1 MTARGISPSTF
12 IKHASDVASFYG
24 FRPVREI
31 EREHLSTSDAK
42 PRSLRAGGG
51 LYSFSSASAICG
63 MRAAARPQ
71 DPILAFYATPNPTNV
86 PARLSEDPL
95 TKSSAGMLGEFG
107 LQVVGTPESVGE
119 IVLLKTIATIA
130 GEWGAPLERV
140 RVNAL
145 GDKDSQQ
152 RFARELS
159 IHLRKHSNR
168 FSEEERKSFAENPFS
183 VYRISSDTTREVLS
197 EGPRPMHFLSEKSR
211 VHFRSVLEHLE
222 HLGIPYELDDLLA
235 GDERGL
241 HISFALDFVGS
252 DATIVA
258 AMGGRFDE
266 YLKRETRRKDS
277 VGVGA
282 SIYFRKKGTS
292 KATFT
297 TAHNTPKPKIYFAQL
312 GLRAKL
318 QGLTVVDMLRTAN
331 VPVLQSF
338 DASRLSLQLAA
349 AAQLG
354 VSHLLIMGQREA
366 LDGTIIVRSTRNSSQ
381 NIIRVQEVPKFL
393 RTLR

>member
-1 MTARGISPSTF
+1 MSSRGIAPSTF
-12 IKHASDVASFYG
+12 IKHASDVAAFYG
-24 FRPVREI
+24 FRPVRDI
-31 EREHLSTSDAK
+31 EREHMLANNIKPLS
-42 PRSLRAGGG
+42 RAGS
-51 LYSFSSASAICG
+51 LYTFSTAALVCAT
-63 MRAAARPQ
+63 RAAGRPQ
-71 DPILAFYATPNPTNV
+71 EPVLGFYATP
-86 PARLSEDPL
+86 SPL
-95 TKSSAGMLGEFG
+95 HAPSHIALREAGEFG

-119 IVLLKTIATIA
+119 IVILKTLTTIA
-130 GEWGAPLERV
+130 SEWGTPISKV

-145 GDKDSQQ
+145 GDRDSQQ
-152 RFARELS
+152 RFSRELA
-159 IHLRKHSNR
+159 IHLRKHNNR
-168 FSEEERKSFAENPFS
+168 LTEEERKSLTENPFS
-183 VYRISSDTTREVLS
+183 VYRMQGETVREILS

-222 HLGIPYELDDLLA
+222 HLGLPYELDDLLG
-235 GDERGL
+235 GDERGP
-241 HISFALDFVGS
+241 HIAFALDFIEN
-252 DATIVA
+252 DATILA

-282 SIYFRKKGTS
+282 SIFFRKKGAIKS
-292 KATFT
+292 TFT
-297 TAHNTPKPKIYFAQL
+297 TTHSSPKPKIYFAQL

-318 QGLTVVDMLRTAN
+318 QGLTVVDMLRSAG

-338 DASRLSLQLAA
+338 DANRLSSQLAA
-349 AAQLG
+349 AAELG

-381 NIIRVQEVPKFL
+381 NIIQVTEVPKFL

>member
-1 MTARGISPSTF
+1 MSSRGIRTGTF

-31 EREHLSTSDAK
+31 EREHLSTTDAK

-51 LYSFSSASAICG
+51 LYSFQTAAAICG

-71 DPILAFYATPNPTNV
+71 EPVLAFYATP
-86 PARLSEDPL
+86 SPL
-95 TKSSAGMLGEFG
+95 HAPVGTSPREMGEFG

-130 GEWGAPLERV
+130 NEWGAPLSKV

-159 IHLRKHSNR
+159 IHLRKHLNR
-168 FSEEERKSFAENPFS
+168 FSDEERKGLVENPFS
-183 VYRISSDTTREVLS
+183 VYRLQTDTTREVLS

-222 HLGIPYELDDLLA
+222 HLGLPYELDDLLA

-241 HISFALDFVGS
+241 HISFALDFAES

-282 SIYFRKKGTS
+282 SIYFRKKGAT
-292 KATFT
+292 KASFT
-297 TAHNTPKPKIYFAQL
+297 ASHNSPKPKIYFAQL

-338 DASRLSLQLAA
+338 DASRLSMQLAA

-354 VSHLLIMGQREA
+354 VPFLLIMGQREA

-381 NIIRVQEVPKFL
+381 NIISVGEVPKFL
-393 RTLR
+393 RTLK